1 VVVWTASS
9 RGLIDGFDASTFNRA
24 HRRPAVIVFANGSYN
39 SGSEPS
45 EFTWERIL
53 MQASTEM
60 VDDVLLFSLARQIN
74 GNNAADLEQNL
85 KTRVDQGLY
94 RIVLDFSGVDYISS
108 AGLRVV
114 LWLAK
119 QLREHAG
126 ALALY
131 GLRKDVLEI
140 FEMCGFVDFLT
151 IVESREAALA
161 KIKSA

>member
-1 VVVWTASS
+1 
-9 RGLIDGFDASTFNRA
+9 
-24 HRRPAVIVFANGSYN
+24 
-39 SGSEPS
+39 
-45 EFTWERIL
+45 
-53 MQASTEM
+53 MQVSTEM
-60 VDDVLLFSLARQIN
+60 FDDVLLLSLEGQIN
-74 GNNAADLEQNL
+74 GNNATGLEQNL
-85 KTRVDQGLY
+85 KSYVDKALY

-119 QLREHAG
+119 QIREHAG

-131 GLRKDVLEI
+131 GLRKNVLEI